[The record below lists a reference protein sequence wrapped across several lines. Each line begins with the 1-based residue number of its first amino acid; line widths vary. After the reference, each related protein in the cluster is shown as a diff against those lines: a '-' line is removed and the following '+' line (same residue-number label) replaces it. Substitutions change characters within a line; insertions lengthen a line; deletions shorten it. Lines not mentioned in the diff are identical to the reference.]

1 MESVESLLEIAGQV
15 AELTNAKIAQ
25 IQSITNRSRMLALN
39 ATIEAHSVGD
49 AGRGFIVVA
58 GEMKSISDEITKL
71 ASSLQGDLKEE
82 LKQLSSHATLASS
95 ELRKVRGDRLADL
108 AHNAVEI
115 ADRNLYERTC
125 DVRWW
130 ATDQAVVDCAAD
142 PSSEDKRRH
151 ASQRLSVILQSYTVY
166 LDLWIA
172 DTEGNIIAN
181 GRPDRYRRVSGL
193 NVAQSQWF
201 KDAMATRDGDC
212 FAVADIASEPAL
224 NGAVT
229 ATYSTAI
236 RSGGQN
242 NGETIGALGIFFDWN
257 DQGQAIV
264 DGVSLTPEEREY
276 TTCLLIDSQHRIIAS
291 SDRRGML
298 TDSFPIDRQRGE
310 RGHFETN
317 TGDLVGYALTPG
329 YETYRGLGW
338 YGVIVQ
344 RG

>member
-1 MESVESLLEIAGQV
+1 MESVESLLEIAGKV
-15 AELTNAKIAQ
+15 AGLTNDKIAQ

-58 GEMKSISDEITKL
+58 GEMKAISDEITKL
-71 ASSLQGDLKEE
+71 ASSLQGELKEE
-82 LKQLSSHATLASS
+82 LQQLNTHAGFTSS
-95 ELRKVRGDRLADL
+95 ELRNVRGERLADL

-142 PSSEDKRRH
+142 PGSDDKRRH
-151 ASQRLSVILQSYTVY
+151 ASERLSVILQSYTVY

-172 DTEGNIIAN
+172 DTDGNIIAN
-181 GRPDRYRRVSGL
+181 GRPDRYRRVPGM
-193 NVAQSQWF
+193 NVSQSQWF
-201 KDAMATRDGDC
+201 KDAMATRDGNC
-212 FAVADIASEPAL
+212 FAVADIAPEPAL
-224 NGAVT
+224 NGAIA

-236 RSGGQN
+236 RRGGEN
-242 NGETIGALGIFFDWN
+242 TGEPIGALGIFFDWSE
-257 DQGQAIV
+257 QGQAIV
-264 DGVSLTPEEREY
+264 DGVRLTPEERAH
-276 TTCLLIDSQHRIIAS
+276 TTCLLVDSQHRIIAS
-291 SDRRGML
+291 SDRKGVL
-298 TDSFPIDRQRGE
+298 TDRFPIDSHRGE
-310 RGHFETN
+310 RGHFDTN
-317 TGDLVGYALTPG
+317 AGDLIGYALTPG